1 MGHLSALLKKN
12 MILWRRGGICAY
24 CEIILPL
31 LFCLFF
37 FLMRGLAD
45 QEDIDKTSYISYD
58 PDVNYFIPY
67 DVPTEFSGT
76 TSNNY
81 KDIISQGI

>member
-12 MILWRRGGICAY
+12 LILWRRGGICAY

-37 FLMRGLAD
+37 FLMKGLSNT
-45 QEDIDKTSYISYD
+45 EDVDKTSYITYD

-67 DVPTEFSGT
+67 SISPEFSGT
-76 TSNNY
+76 TANEY
-81 KDIISQGI
+81 KDIVS